1 MVYSELVVYD
11 IIFCLLE
18 VNAENIMAE
27 RSNIENGSVSKKRKL
42 IDEDNDLYL
51 FNNRSSSG
59 IML

>member
-1 MVYSELVVYD
+1 MVYD

-18 VNAENIMAE
+18 VTAENIMAE